1 MKKLTFLL
9 YFCFLFTWAFAQ
21 NIEISE
27 APRSNNNGTNNSYLF
42 VLDDVSK
49 KEADAEWKKF
59 IGDFKA
65 KSNYDKKIKTWF
77 SDDVL
82 IPRLSNNTIDITAKI
97 IEEGTVDKQTTV
109 MVWFDLGGA
118 YINSEADSANSQKA
132 QALLTEYAMTTSK
145 NHAEA
150 VVKEEEE
157 ALEDLAKD
165 LKKLQNDN
173 ANYRK
178 EIEKAKATIAKN
190 EKNIEVNELDQT
202 NKEAAIEE
210 QKENVV
216 DAKEHSK
223 KFNF

>member
-97 IEEGTVDKQTTV
+97 IEEGTVDKQTA
-109 MVWFDLGGA
+109 VWGL
-118 YINSEADSANSQKA
+118 
-132 QALLTEYAMTTSK
+132 
-145 NHAEA
+145 
-150 VVKEEEE
+150 
-157 ALEDLAKD
+157 
-165 LKKLQNDN
+165 
-173 ANYRK
+173 
-178 EIEKAKATIAKN
+178 
-190 EKNIEVNELDQT
+190 
-202 NKEAAIEE
+202 
-210 QKENVV
+210 
-216 DAKEHSK
+216 
-223 KFNF
+223 